1 MVAPEK
7 GERLWNLQFWGLE
20 FLILHLLILF
30 MSFRGWMKSWLSNC
44 TLKGARDLGDGSA
57 DILGM
62 EGRVPGKKA
71 R

>member
-30 MSFRGWMKSWLSNC
+30 TSFRGWMKSWLSNC
-44 TLKGARDLGDGSA
+44 TLK
-57 DILGM
+57 
-62 EGRVPGKKA
+62 VPEA
-71 R
+71 WVMAQQIF